1 MASYGRCNHT
11 CSHGTHICKFNYSA
25 LARPG
30 ACWCRGILTLFH
42 FCFLCMLKLG
52 SFCSAAFTIEN
63 RTNFDHCFVLVAN
76 NLGSCV
82 LNTRVL
88 GDSQSRRC
96 RKAPWMEAEKC
107 PSGFDWRHRST
118 DHRSL
123 KLLYRTRYTDCTLS
137 KTISSRMKCYI
148 CHGCKRTLPLLDALL
163 FVLLLSL
170 LFELTQLVICYFLLP
185 SCKIWAWELL
195 APNFT
200 VLICV
205 LVLAQPWVNVQG
217 GWKTYHQPS
226 LWKSRYLP
234 VFPI

>member
-1 MASYGRCNHT
+1 
-11 CSHGTHICKFNYSA
+11 
-25 LARPG
+25 
-30 ACWCRGILTLFH
+30 LTLFH

-63 RTNFDHCFVLVAN
+63 RTNFDHCFFLVPN

-88 GDSQSRRC
+88 GDSQSWRR
-96 RKAPWMEAEKC
+96 RKAPWMEAERC
-107 PSGFDWRHRST
+107 PSGLDWRHRSP

-123 KLLYRTRYTDCTLS
+123 ELLYCTRYTDCTLS

-170 LFELTQLVICYFLLP
+170 LFELTQLVICYFFFQVAKFELGSCWHQILQFWFVFWSLLNLEWLCREGGRP
-185 SCKIWAWELL
+185 TTNHHCGNQGTSLCFQSKKNIYILRWFIHW
-195 APNFT
+195 FHG
-200 VLICV
+200 
-205 LVLAQPWVNVQG
+205 VLAAV
-217 GWKTYHQPS
+217 
-226 LWKSRYLP
+226 LR
-234 VFPI
+234 I

>member
-1 MASYGRCNHT
+1 MS
-11 CSHGTHICKFNYSA
+11 
-25 LARPG
+25 
-30 ACWCRGILTLFH
+30 
-42 FCFLCMLKLG
+42 KLG

-88 GDSQSRRC
+88 GDSQSRCC
-96 RKAPWMEAEKC
+96 RKAPWMEAERR
-107 PSGFDWRHRST
+107 PSGLDWRHRSP

-123 KLLYRTRYTDCTLS
+123 KLLYRTRYTDCTVS

-170 LFELTQLVICYFLLP
+170 LLSWLNWWYVTFFFQVAKFELENCWHQILQFWFVFWSLLNLEWLCREGGRP
-185 SCKIWAWELL
+185 TTNHHCG
-195 APNFT
+195 N
-200 VLICV
+200 
-205 LVLAQPWVNVQG
+205 QG
-217 GWKTYHQPS
+217 TS
-226 LWKSRYLP
+226 LWFQSKKNIYRLWDGSFTGFMMSLQLY
-234 VFPI
+234 